1 MFPVAAAARS
11 TTGKGIARKTRLAG
25 KVPAV
30 VYGSEAHASPIA
42 VDPGLLVDTFR
53 KAGNRNTI
61 VHVELEGQQV
71 PCLVREV
78 QRHPVTREILHVD
91 FYRLTPGQPVHVTVP
106 LRMTGKSK
114 AAALGGRAVLSR
126 RDVKAECE
134 WESIP
139 TAIDI
144 DVTELDVGGTL
155 RVSDLVCPPGVKVPF
170 RQNFQIVNVIGK
182 LRAEEPVAG
191 APVAGAAAAKPGAA
205 AAKPAAKAPA
215 KK

>member
-1 MFPVAAAARS
+1 MFPVAAAVRS

-30 VYGSEAHASPIA
+30 VYGSDAHASPID
-42 VDPGLLVDTFR
+42 VDPGLLVETFR
-53 KAGNRNTI
+53 KSGNRNTI
-61 VHVELEGQQV
+61 VHVDLDGQQV

-78 QRHPVTREILHVD
+78 QRHPVSREILHVD
-91 FYRLTPGQPVHVTVP
+91 FYRLTPGQPVRVTVP

-114 AAALGGRAVLSR
+114 AAALGGRAVLTR
-126 RDVKAECE
+126 RDVKVECL

-139 TAIDI
+139 TNIDI

-155 RVSDLVCPPGVKVPF
+155 RVAELVCPPGVKVPF
-170 RQNFQIVNVIGK
+170 RQNFQIVNVVGK
-182 LRAEEPVAG
+182 VRAEEAPAG
-191 APVAGAAAAKPGAA
+191 APAAGAA